1 ANVERLVLDGVGNI
15 AGTGNSLDNA
25 MAGNTGNN
33 FIDGKGGRD
42 TLSGNGGSDQFLFTS
57 ALSAATNIDF
67 ITDFDVTND
76 FLRLDDA
83 VFAGLSLGYLS
94 AAAFRIGAAA
104 ADATDRI
111 VYNNATGAVYFDADG
126 LGGVAQ
132 VQFARLAA
140 GLALT
145 NADIYVF

>member
-1 ANVERLVLDGVGNI
+1 
-15 AGTGNSLDNA
+15 
-25 MAGNTGNN
+25 MAGNAGNN
-33 FIDGKGGRD
+33 FIDGKSGRD
-42 TLSGNGGSDQFLFTS
+42 TLSGNGGSDQFLFTTT
-57 ALSAATNIDF
+57 LSAATNIDY

-83 VFAGLSLGYLS
+83 VFAVLSLGYLS

-104 ADATDRI
+104 TDATDRI
-111 VYNNATGAVYFDADG
+111 VYNSATGAVYFDADG
-126 LGGVAQ
+126 AGIIAQ
-132 VQFARLAA
+132 VQFAKLSP